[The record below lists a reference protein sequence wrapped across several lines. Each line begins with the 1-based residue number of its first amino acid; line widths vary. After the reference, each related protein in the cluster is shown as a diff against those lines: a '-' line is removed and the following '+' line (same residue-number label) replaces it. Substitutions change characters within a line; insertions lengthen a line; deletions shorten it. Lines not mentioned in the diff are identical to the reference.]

1 MNLKARLPR
10 LARWSQE
17 RDEDLFVDDNRG
29 VLGDIK
35 HNMNQKW
42 LKATCSNSS
51 TSTNQMPP

>member
-1 MNLKARLPR
+1 MNLKARLLS

-17 RDEDLFVDDNRG
+17 RDEDRFVDDNRG

-35 HNMNQKW
+35 NNMNQKW